1 MQMTS
6 STSIRLFSII
16 FFLSGATSLV
26 YQVAWMR
33 KLSLF
38 FGSDVYSAAVTL
50 SAFMGGLCVGS
61 WLAGWLAR
69 GMVLPLFVYGLL
81 EMMIA
86 LYAVSFAAILGWFDP
101 LLSDIYRNDFIAHSW
116 IYQTARAAVAFVVL
130 LPPTAMMGATL
141 PFVVQHFAVADRILG
156 ARLGHFYAMN
166 TMGAL
171 AGTIVGGF
179 FLLPQFGVVRS
190 LIASATVNLA
200 IGLAAMWLATRS
212 GPVKVEPSS
221 SRLEVTAQRRS
232 RHLVA
237 LAIGISGFAAL
248 ALEVVWIR
256 ILVQSFSAT
265 VYAFSIMLACF
276 LAGIFIGSERE
287 SRRVD
292 TLKRPAERLIRL
304 ELALFVYVALL
315 AVLTYLVPSFFG
327 TLLWGLTA
335 VTGGGFGPASI
346 VAQVIAAAAL
356 IMVPTLW
363 LGATFPLA
371 VKIYAKDIE
380 ERAADTGTV
389 YAANTLGA
397 LLGALAAGFVLIPL
411 FGARHSLLVIAG
423 VFFLASLA
431 AAPLSEKPTE
441 PRDWPLRQAAAAAG
455 VVIAVVAALLPQQIL
470 VNFNMQQSTQP
481 QIVYHGEGVAHTVDI
496 IRTPANNTLMMVNG
510 NIEADTTLVQRRHFI
525 LKAHLPLLLHRDP
538 KDVAV
543 IGLGLGMT
551 LAATTR
557 NPAVERI
564 RLVEL
569 SPEMVEAHRY
579 LRDVTNDV
587 LANPKIRL
595 LIDDGRNFLNRGVE
609 TFDMITADPIHP
621 RITGVGYLYSRE
633 YYEAVRAHLR
643 PGGYI
648 LQWMPMYA
656 ISRSSFDVA
665 FRTFASVF
673 PHASFWYVRGHG
685 LFVAGLEPL
694 TINFATLARR
704 FDYPAVRRDFE
715 SIGIRS
721 PHDLLA
727 HLLMDEQHIA
737 RYLEASAAV
746 GTKVNT
752 DDNGYLEYATPFE
765 FLYETK
771 TIIEALKPFAGWD
784 RSRLTGATAHD
795 LATIDQLFVER
806 QAKLHEELARPVE

>member
-1 MQMTS
+1 MTS
-6 STSIRLFSII
+6 PAGVRLFSII

-38 FGSDVYSAAVTL
+38 FGSDVYSAAITL
-50 SAFMGGLCVGS
+50 SAFMGGLCIGS
-61 WLAGWLAR
+61 GLAGWLAR
-69 GMVLPLFVYGLL
+69 RLVRPLFAYGLL
-81 EMMIA
+81 EVMVA
-86 LYAVSFAAILGWFDP
+86 VYAVSFAAILGWFDP
-101 LLSDIYRNDFIAHSW
+101 LLSDLYRNDYIAHPS
-116 IYQTARAAVAFVVL
+116 IYQTARAAVAFAVL

-141 PFVVQHFAVADRILG
+141 PLVVQHFAVSDRVLG

-166 TMGAL
+166 TLGAL
-171 AGTIVGGF
+171 AGAIVGGF
-179 FLLPQFGVVRS
+179 ILLPQLGVVRS
-190 LIASATVNLA
+190 LIASAAVNLV
-200 IGLAAMWLATRS
+200 IGLAAMWLAARS

-221 SRLEVTAQRRS
+221 FRPEVAARGRS
-232 RHLVA
+232 RWLVT

-248 ALEVVWIR
+248 ALEVLWIR

-265 VYAFSIMLACF
+265 AYAFSIMLACF

-287 SRRVD
+287 GRRVD
-292 TLKRPAERLIRL
+292 ALKRPAERLIRL

-315 AVLTYLVPSFFG
+315 AVLTYLVPGFFG

-346 VAQVIAAAAL
+346 AAQAIAAALL
-356 IMVPTLW
+356 IILPTLW

-371 VKIYAKDIE
+371 VKVYAKDIH
-380 ERAADTGTV
+380 ERAVDTGTV

-411 FGARHSLLVIAG
+411 FGARNSLLVVAG
-423 VFFLASLA
+423 LFFLAALV
-431 AAPLSEKPTE
+431 AAPLSEKPAQA
-441 PRDWPLRQAAAAAG
+441 RDWPLRQAAAATG
-455 VVIAVVAALLPQQIL
+455 VIIAVVAALLPRQIL

-538 KDVAV
+538 KNVAV
-543 IGLGLGMT
+543 IGLGLGVT
-551 LAATTR
+551 LAATAR
-557 NPAVERI
+557 NPAAENI

-579 LRDVTNDV
+579 LRDITSDV

-595 LIDDGRNFLNRGVE
+595 LIDDGRNFLNRSTE

-648 LQWMPMYA
+648 LHWMPMYA
-656 ISRSSFDVA
+656 ISRTSFDVA

-694 TINFATLARR
+694 TIDFARLSAR
-704 FDYPAVRRDFE
+704 FDHPAVRRDFE

-721 PHDLLA
+721 AHELLA
-727 HLLMDEQHIA
+727 HLFMDEQQVA
-737 RYLEASAAV
+737 RYLASAEV
-746 GTKVNT
+746 GNKLNT

-765 FLYETK
+765 FLHQTK

-784 RSRLTGATAHD
+784 RARLVGATADD
-795 LATIDQLFVER
+795 LAEIDRLYSKR
-806 QAKLHEELARPVE
+806 QAILFDELSRPVD

>member
-1 MQMTS
+1 MAS
-6 STSIRLFSII
+6 GASFWLFSVI
-16 FFLSGATSLV
+16 FFLSGATSLI

-38 FGSDVYSAAVTL
+38 FGSDVYSAAITL
-50 SAFMGGLCVGS
+50 SAFMGGLCAGS
-61 WLAGWLAR
+61 WLAGRLAR
-69 GMVLPLFVYGLL
+69 GLLRPLLTYGVLEIIV
-81 EMMIA
+81 A
-86 LYAVSFAAILGWFDP
+86 AYAVSFAAILGWFDP
-101 LLSDIYRNDFIAHSW
+101 LLSQVYLSDYTAHPFV
-116 IYQTARAAVAFVVL
+116 YQLTRAAVAFIVL
-130 LPPTAMMGATL
+130 LPPTALMGATL
-141 PFVVQHFAVADRILG
+141 PVVMQHFAVADRVLG

-179 FLLPQFGVVRS
+179 ILLPFLGVATTIVW
-190 LIASATVNLA
+190 SATVNLA
-200 IGLAAMWLATRS
+200 IGLAAVWLAAHS
-212 GPVKVEPSS
+212 GKVTVEPSPPRAEFMPRGRY
-221 SRLEVTAQRRS
+221 RL
-232 RHLVA
+232 LVA

-248 ALEVVWIR
+248 ALEVVWMR

-265 VYAFSIMLACF
+265 VYAFSIMLSCF
-276 LAGIFIGSERE
+276 LAGIFIGSKRE
-287 SRRVD
+287 AQHVD
-292 TLKRPAERLIRL
+292 LRKRPAERLIRL

-315 AVLTYLVPSFFG
+315 SVLTYLVPGFFG

-335 VTGGGFGPASI
+335 LGRGAFGPASI
-346 VAQVIAAAAL
+346 IAQTIAAVLL
-356 IMVPTLW
+356 IIVPTLW
-363 LGATFPLA
+363 LGAIFPLA
-371 VKIYAKDIE
+371 VKVYARDIK
-380 ERAADTGTV
+380 ERAADTGAV

-397 LLGALAAGFVLIPL
+397 LIGALAAGFVLIPA
-411 FGARHSLLVIAG
+411 FGARNSLLVIAG
-423 VFFLASLA
+423 LFLVAALV
-431 AAPLSEKPTE
+431 AAPLSER
-441 PRDWPLRQAAAAAG
+441 PRDVRDRPLRQAAVAAG
-455 VVIAVVAALLPQQIL
+455 AIIAVIAVLLPRQIL
-470 VNFNMQQSTQP
+470 VNFNMQQSSQP
-481 QIVYHGEGVAHTVDI
+481 QVVYHGEGIAHTVDI

-525 LKAHLPLLLHRDP
+525 LKAHLPLLLHRDAN
-538 KDVAV
+538 DIAV
-543 IGLGLGMT
+543 IGLGLGVT

-579 LRDVTNDV
+579 LRDITNDV

-595 LIDDGRNFLNRGVE
+595 LIDDGRNFLNRGSE

-656 ISRSSFDVA
+656 ISRTSFDVA

-694 TINFATLARR
+694 TIDFARLAAR
-704 FDYPAVRRDFE
+704 FDNEAVRRDFE

-721 PHDLLA
+721 PHELLA
-727 HLLMDEQHIA
+727 HLLMDEQHVA
-737 RYLEASAAV
+737 RYLAASADV

-784 RSRLTGATAHD
+784 RSRLMGATAHD

-806 QAKLHEELARPVE
+806 QAKLDDELARPVE

>member
-1 MQMTS
+1 MTPL
-6 STSIRLFSII
+6 TGIRLFSVI

-50 SAFMGGLCVGS
+50 SAFMGGLCIGS
-61 WLAGWLAR
+61 WFAGWLAR
-69 GMVLPLFVYGLL
+69 GLMRPLFAYGAL
-81 EMMIA
+81 EILVA

-101 LLSDIYRNDFIAHSW
+101 LLSGVYRSDYVEHPVL
-116 IYQTARAAVAFVVL
+116 YQFARAAVAFVAL

-141 PFVVQHFAVADRILG
+141 PIVVQHFAVADRVLG

-166 TMGAL
+166 TVGAL
-171 AGTIVGGF
+171 TGTIVGGF
-179 FLLPQFGVVRS
+179 LLLPLLGIFQS
-190 LIASATVNLA
+190 LIASAAINFA
-200 IGLAAMWLATRS
+200 IGLAALGLAARS
-212 GPVKVEPSS
+212 GKIVVEPSP
-221 SRLEVTAQRRS
+221 SRTGAAPRGRD
-232 RHLVA
+232 RWRVA

-287 SRRVD
+287 GRRVD
-292 TLKRPAERLIRL
+292 VLRRPAERLIRL

-315 AVLTYLVPSFFG
+315 AVLTYLVPGFFG

-335 VTGGGFGPASI
+335 LSGGAFGPASI
-346 VAQVIAAAAL
+346 IAQALAAAVL
-356 IMVPTLW
+356 IILPTIW

-371 VKIYAKDIE
+371 VKVYARDIK
-380 ERAADTGTV
+380 ERATDTGTV

-397 LLGALAAGFVLIPL
+397 LLGALVAGFVLIPL
-411 FGARHSLLVIAG
+411 LGARNSLLAIAAL
-423 VFFLASLA
+423 FLLA
-431 AAPLSEKPTE
+431 ALVAFPLSEKPAE
-441 PRDWPLRQAAAAAG
+441 SRDRPLRQVAVAAG
-455 VVIAVVAALLPQQIL
+455 AVIGVVAVLLPRQIL
-470 VNFNMQQSTQP
+470 ANFNRQQTAQP
-481 QIVYHGEGVAHTVDI
+481 HVVYHGEGVAHTVDI
-496 IRTPANNTLMMVNG
+496 VRTPANDTLMMVNG

-525 LKAHLPLLLHRDP
+525 LKAHLPMLLHRDDA

-543 IGLGLGMT
+543 IGLGLGVT
-551 LAATTR
+551 LAATAR

-569 SPEMVEAHRY
+569 SPEMVQAHRY
-579 LRDVTNDV
+579 LRDITNDV
-587 LANPKIRL
+587 LASPKIRL
-595 LIDDGRNFLNRGVE
+595 LIDDGRNFLHRGTE

-621 RITGVGYLYSRE
+621 RITGVGYLYTRE
-633 YYEAVRAHLR
+633 YYEDVRAHLR
-643 PGGYI
+643 PGGYV
-648 LQWMPMYA
+648 LHWMPMYA
-656 ISRSSFDVA
+656 ISRNSFDAA

-694 TINFATLARR
+694 TIDFKALAAR
-704 FDYPAVRRDFE
+704 FDHPAVRRDFE

-721 PHDLLA
+721 PHELLA
-727 HLLMDEQHIA
+727 HLLMDEQRMR
-737 RYLEASAAV
+737 RYLASAEA
-746 GTKVNT
+746 GTKLNT
-752 DDNGYLEYATPFE
+752 DDNGYLEYRTPFE
-765 FLYETK
+765 FLYQTR

-784 RSRLTGATAHD
+784 RRRVTGATAED
-795 LATIDQLFVER
+795 LAQIDRLYAGR
-806 QAKLHEELARPVE
+806 QAVLLDELTRPIE